1 MVNLRSE
8 FEAKDKVGK
17 WVYGEVTGWNRR
29 VLKSCASIIFL
40 KLCFLIEGLFCIW
53 FSAYG
58 IGSAFAEK
66 WFTIFIYYFVGEKR
80 QIEIGLQLELYST
93 VKGGWCFGLCLFFV
107 KKQNFDFTFNEIYR

>member
-1 MVNLRSE
+1 MENCKYLRSDDEEHDDYKLVVNLRSE

-53 FSAYG
+53 FSA
-58 IGSAFAEK
+58 
-66 WFTIFIYYFVGEKR
+66 
-80 QIEIGLQLELYST
+80 
-93 VKGGWCFGLCLFFV
+93 
-107 KKQNFDFTFNEIYR
+107 